1 MTAQIIRAY
10 YDAFNAGDYPGMLG
24 LLTNDVVHD
33 VNQGEREVG
42 KDHFAL
48 FLARMNDAYR
58 EQITDLTVMS
68 DEHGARFAAEFVVTG
83 TYQKGEPGFPAA
95 NGQRYELPA
104 GAFFEV
110 RDGKI
115 ARVSTYYNL
124 SQWLRQVE
132 G

>member
-1 MTAQIIRAY
+1 MTAQIVRAY
-10 YDAFNAGDYPGMLG
+10 YDAFNAGDYPAMLG

-48 FLARMNDAYR
+48 FLSRMNDAYR
-58 EQITDLTVMS
+58 EQIGDLVVMS
-68 DEHGARFAAEFVVTG
+68 DESGTRFAAEFSVSG

-95 NGQRYELPA
+95 RGQRYTLPA

-115 ARVSTYYNL
+115 ARVSTFYNL
-124 SQWLRQVE
+124 NEWLRQV
-132 G
+132 GG